1 MNNFFTVIVPNLNH
15 GEYLS
20 DCLNSILKQNYK
32 KFEIIILDGGS
43 SDDSLKIIKKFAQK
57 NKFITY
63 WRSKKDGGQANAI
76 NLGIKLAKGNWI
88 TWQNSDDLFS
98 SSDALNL
105 MNKNINLNPDK
116 KLFVGNMNLISE
128 SNKII
133 KKLIYIKPNF
143 SSLLYEGMTLS
154 NQCSFWHKS
163 LNKDLG
169 YLKNYD
175 VDFDYEWYLR
185 ILYNYP
191 KCGFHINKTIAS
203 FRIHKNQKTR
213 KKNTYQIDRIKK
225 IKLSYGKSGNFFL
238 NFIFKYFLLIKRTAY
253 YLSIN
258 EFSYVFFGFFN
269 KIFLFIKKNIKK

>member
-1 MNNFFTVIVPNLNH
+1 MTNFFTVIVPNLNH

-43 SDDSLKIIKKFAQK
+43 IDDSLKIIKNFVKK
-57 NKFITY
+57 NKSITY
-63 WRSKKDGGQANAI
+63 WHSKKDDGQANAI

-98 SSDALNL
+98 SNNALNL
-105 MNKNINLNPDK
+105 MNKYINSNSSK
-116 KLFVGNMNLISE
+116 KLFVGNMNLISRD
-128 SNKII
+128 NKII
-133 KKLIYIKPNF
+133 KKLKYIKPNF
-143 SSLLYEGMTLS
+143 ISLLYEGMTLS

-163 LNKDLG
+163 LTKDLG

-191 KCGFHINKTIAS
+191 NCGFHINKTIAS
-203 FRIHKNQKTR
+203 FRIHQDQKTH
-213 KKNTYQIDRIKK
+213 KKNAQQINRIKK
-225 IKLSYGKSGNFFL
+225 IKLSYGKSTNLFL
-238 NFIFKYFLLIKRTAY
+238 SFILKHFLLIKRTMY
-253 YLSIN
+253 YLSIF

-269 KIFLFIKKNIKK
+269 KIFSYFRK

>member
-105 MNKNINLNPDK
+105 MNKNINLNPEK
-116 KLFVGNMNLISE
+116 KLFVGNMNLISK

-133 KKLIYIKPNF
+133 KKLKYIKPNF

-163 LNKDLG
+163 LTKNLG

-191 KCGFHINKTIAS
+191 NCGFHINKTIAS
-203 FRIHKNQKTR
+203 FRIHKNQKTS

-225 IKLSYGKSGNFFL
+225 IKLSYGKSDNFFL

-258 EFSYVFFGFFN
+258 EFSYVFFGFSKKIFSLFN
-269 KIFLFIKKNIKK
+269 KKI

>member
-1 MNNFFTVIVPNLNH
+1 MTNFFTVIVPNLNH
-15 GEYLS
+15 GKYLS

-43 SDDSLKIIKKFAQK
+43 TDDSLKIIKNFAKK
-57 NKFITY
+57 NKSITY
-63 WRSKKDGGQANAI
+63 WHSKKDDGQANAI

-98 SSDALNL
+98 NNNALNL
-105 MNKNINLNPDK
+105 MNKYINSNSSK
-116 KLFVGNMNLISE
+116 KLFVGNMNLISKG
-128 SNKII
+128 NKII
-133 KKLIYIKPNF
+133 KKLKYIKPNF
-143 SSLLYEGMTLS
+143 ISLLYEGMTLS

-163 LNKDLG
+163 LTKDLG

-191 KCGFHINKTIAS
+191 NCGFHINKTIAS
-203 FRIHKNQKTR
+203 FRIHQDQKTH
-213 KKNTYQIDRIKK
+213 KKNAQQINRIEK
-225 IKLSYGKSGNFFL
+225 IRLSYGKSTNLFL
-238 NFIFKYFLLIKRTAY
+238 SSIFKYFLLIKRTMY
-253 YLSIN
+253 YLSIF

-269 KIFLFIKKNIKK
+269 SIFSYFRK